1 MIVFF
6 IKGKHYVPNQ
16 KDATEI
22 ILSFF
27 FKTGLSRLIS
37 KLLFIGNLNLLESDA
52 KISKSSK
59 VLGESHCNRCSDITG
74 SLVFLIRFPV
84 RFEVLCVL
92 VKNAGQFFRNK

>member
-52 KISKSSK
+52 AISKSSK
-59 VLGESHCNRCSDITG
+59 VLGESHCNMFSCQIQSSLCSDA
-74 SLVFLIRFPV
+74 
-84 RFEVLCVL
+84 L
-92 VKNAGQFFRNK
+92 VKNAGQFFHNK